1 MKDRRCQGR
10 GSLGGHG
17 DPAPGGIPEMKDERW
32 LMKGSLRTAQDWGS
46 ETCLWPC
53 PLQLCIQHGWTPGN
67 GRFDVLPLLLQAPDE
82 PPELFTLPPELVL
95 EVPLE
100 HPT

>member
-1 MKDRRCQGR
+1 MVVKGALRRLQG
-10 GSLGGHG
+10 S
-17 DPAPGGIPEMKDERW
+17 AP
-32 LMKGSLRTAQDWGS
+32 
-46 ETCLWPC
+46 ET
-53 PLQLCIQHGWTPGN
+53 PLLPLSPQLCIQHGWTPGN

-82 PPELFTLPPELVL
+82 APELFVLPPELVL

>member
-1 MKDRRCQGR
+1 MGTGIQPLRGPGVQDGR
-10 GSLGGHG
+10 SLMQGSLL
-17 DPAPGGIPEMKDERW
+17 P
-32 LMKGSLRTAQDWGS
+32 
-46 ETCLWPC
+46 
-53 PLQLCIQHGWTPGN
+53 QLCIQHGWTPGN

-82 PPELFTLPPELVL
+82 PPELFTVPPELVL

>member
-1 MKDRRCQGR
+1 MKSGVTVLESTSACF
-10 GSLGGHG
+10 
-17 DPAPGGIPEMKDERW
+17 P
-32 LMKGSLRTAQDWGS
+32 
-46 ETCLWPC
+46 
-53 PLQLCIQHGWTPGN
+53 QLCIQHGWTPGN

-82 PPELFTLPPELVL
+82 SPELFSLPPELVL

>member
-1 MKDRRCQGR
+1 MPTR

-17 DPAPGGIPEMKDERW
+17 DPATKGIREVKGGRW
-32 LMKGSLRTAQDWGS
+32 LKKESLRRARRWAGPAS
-46 ETCLWPC
+46 PC
-53 PLQLCIQHGWTPGN
+53 SLQLCTQHGWTPGN

-82 PPELFTLPPELVL
+82 PPELFTLPSELVL

>member
-1 MKDRRCQGR
+1 MQ
-10 GSLGGHG
+10 GSLL
-17 DPAPGGIPEMKDERW
+17 P
-32 LMKGSLRTAQDWGS
+32 
-46 ETCLWPC
+46 
-53 PLQLCIQHGWTPGN
+53 QLCIQHGWTPGN

-82 PPELFTLPPELVL
+82 PPELFTVPPELVL

>member
-1 MKDRRCQGR
+1 MSDAKEGAPEWAGR
-10 GSLGGHG
+10 STEGPWVEGWALANEGL
-17 DPAPGGIPEMKDERW
+17 P
-32 LMKGSLRTAQDWGS
+32 
-46 ETCLWPC
+46 
-53 PLQLCIQHGWTPGN
+53 QLCIQHGWTPGN

>member
-1 MKDRRCQGR
+1 MLAKWRD
-10 GSLGGHG
+10 SWEDGGG
-17 DPAPGGIPEMKDERW
+17 AWQTPAACSP
-32 LMKGSLRTAQDWGS
+32 
-46 ETCLWPC
+46 
-53 PLQLCIQHGWTPGN
+53 QLCVQHGWTPGN

>member
-1 MKDRRCQGR
+1 MRSGVTTP
-10 GSLGGHG
+10 
-17 DPAPGGIPEMKDERW
+17 DPTSA
-32 LMKGSLRTAQDWGS
+32 
-46 ETCLWPC
+46 CF
-53 PLQLCIQHGWTPGN
+53 LQLCIQHGWTPGN

-82 PPELFTLPPELVL
+82 PPELFTLPAEMVL

>member
-1 MKDRRCQGR
+1 MADGEESLELSSAGR
-10 GSLGGHG
+10 
-17 DPAPGGIPEMKDERW
+17 P
-32 LMKGSLRTAQDWGS
+32 
-46 ETCLWPC
+46 
-53 PLQLCIQHGWTPGN
+53 QLCTQHGWTPGN

>member
-1 MKDRRCQGR
+1 MANGED
-10 GSLGGHG
+10 SLELSSACF
-17 DPAPGGIPEMKDERW
+17 P
-32 LMKGSLRTAQDWGS
+32 
-46 ETCLWPC
+46 
-53 PLQLCIQHGWTPGN
+53 QLCIQHGWAPGN

>member
-1 MKDRRCQGR
+1 MGR
-10 GSLGGHG
+10 GQKAGRGVPRRDEG
-17 DPAPGGIPEMKDERW
+17 WEATDAGVPETR
-32 LMKGSLRTAQDWGS
+32 LPP
-46 ETCLWPC
+46 CLP
-53 PLQLCIQHGWTPGN
+53 QLCIQHGWTPGN